1 MNRQS
6 YPTDLTDA
14 GFVTEAE
21 LKRRE
26 RENLVAALEHAN
38 WKVFGRGGAA
48 ELLGVKP
55 TTLVTRIK
63 KMGIEKRSH

>member
-1 MNRQS
+1 MKG
-6 YPTDLTDA
+6 YLI
-14 GFVTEAE
+14 
-21 LKRRE
+21 
-26 RENLVAALEHAN
+26 LVVALEHAN

-63 KMGIEKRSH
+63 KMGIENGHTESRRERV